1 MQPRS
6 PGRRGAV
13 MTEAPG
19 AWARGR
25 TAVVGVGQT
34 ALSKAAEE
42 SVLELALQACL
53 DALSDA
59 GVAPHE
65 VDGLLRFAAPFETV
79 SHAELVRNLGIRD
92 LGYFGEV
99 PLGGEASAG
108 MLHHA
113 VGALVSGRAS
123 VVLAYR
129 AIKQSGGNRFGR
141 ADQALHG
148 GPPADEAVHVGG
160 DAAFTWPYWMMA
172 PAHLFALWAS
182 RYLDEAGIA
191 EADLRQALG
200 RVAIDQRRYANNRP
214 GALLHQRTLDA
225 EQFEAARMISWP
237 LTLFMLCLENDGACA
252 VVVTT
257 RERAAALGG
266 SAASILATSQSLAPR
281 REPMSMYGDDL
292 LEIFPPARAER
303 LWAEAGVAP
312 GEVSVAELY
321 DATSLM
327 TLLSLE
333 QYGFVAP
340 RKAWRHVAEHGI
352 GLESP
357 LPVNTHGGHLADG
370 YVHGMTGVIEAVHQ
384 IRGTATNQVRDASLS
399 FFGGPSG
406 SAAIFATPEVAA
418 RVSEGVRP

>member
-1 MQPRS
+1 M
-6 PGRRGAV
+6 V
-13 MTEAPG
+13 EAPG
-19 AWARGR
+19 AWTRGR

-53 DALSDA
+53 EALDDA
-59 GVAPHE
+59 GVAPGE
-65 VDGLLRFAAPFETV
+65 VDGLLRFGAPFETV
-79 SHAELVRNLGIRD
+79 SHAELVRNLGIRE
-92 LGYFGEV
+92 LGYFGEI

-129 AIKQSGGNRFGR
+129 AIKQSAGNRFGR

-148 GPPADEAVHVGG
+148 GPPVDQDVHVGG

-172 PAHLFALWAS
+172 PAHLFGLWAS
-182 RYLDEAGIA
+182 RYLEEAGIG
-191 EADLRQALG
+191 EADLRSALG
-200 RVAIDQRRYANNRP
+200 RVAMDQRVYANNRP
-214 GALLHQRTLDA
+214 GSLLYHRTLDA

-257 RERAAALGG
+257 AERARALH
-266 SAASILATSQSLAPR
+266 SAAVPILATSQSLAPR

-303 LWAEAGVAP
+303 LWAEAGVTP

-333 QYGFVAP
+333 QYGFVP
-340 RKAWRHVAEHGI
+340 HRTAWKHVADHGI
-352 GLESP
+352 ALDSP

-370 YVHGMTGVIEAVHQ
+370 YVHGMTGVVEAVRQ
-384 IRGTATNQVRDASLS
+384 VRGTAVNQVPGAELS

-406 SAAIFATPEVAA
+406 SAAVLASPEAAA
-418 RVSEGVRP
+418 RACEGEARR